1 MNSKGCTPQWR
12 EKIFEAAMRRNHV
25 PLSIFPIRWLKS
37 TDYFSAPA
45 STKYHA
51 AYPGGLFDHN
61 MNVLDELL
69 RLTRNHTTCPWGRP
83 ESPFIIAT
91 LHDVT
96 KLGLY
101 LEQKDNDEITY
112 VKNPDYVWNGHGEDS
127 VNKLLMHMELTE
139 EEKMCIRYHM
149 GAYETEDWDGYD
161 KAIRMYPNV
170 LWTHAADMIASK
182 VAER

>member
-12 EKIFEAAMRRNHV
+12 EKVFELAMRRNHIS
-25 PLSIFPIRWLKS
+25 PSIFPFDWLKT
-37 TDYFSAPA
+37 TDYFRAPA
-45 STKYHA
+45 SKGHHA
-51 AYPGGLFDHN
+51 AYAGGLFDHN

-101 LEQKDNDEITY
+101 LEQQDGTY
-112 VKNPDYVWNGHGEDS
+112 VINPDYAGEGHGKDS
-127 VNKLLMHMELTE
+127 VYKLLSQMELTE
-139 EEKMCIRYHM
+139 EERFCIRYHM
-149 GAYETEDWDGYD
+149 GAYETDDWDGYD

-170 LWTHAADMIASK
+170 LWTHSADMIASK
-182 VAER
+182 VMER